1 MLRIRVILK
10 EGSIATIGN
19 IDTLYIE
26 SDNDNSIETI
36 NEANG
41 IRVLEVKE
49 DGDVRINTKK
59 FETKE

>member
-49 DGDVRINTKK
+49 GGDVRISDRKLK
-59 FETKE
+59 ETE